1 MGIQREDGGV
11 WRGSGLYRRDLR
23 IWGLWLEERSGV
35 LRGLDIC
42 GEDTNEYIERIS
54 EKKIEAYGSQLDSPQ
69 GLLGQVAP
77 PQTYPAESKFKSQRL
92 QD

>member
-11 WRGSGLYRRDLR
+11 WRGSALYRRDLR

-42 GEDTNEYIERIS
+42 GEDTNEYIGRIS
-54 EKKIEAYGSQLDSPQ
+54 EKKNR
-69 GLLGQVAP
+69 GLWVTA
-77 PQTYPAESKFKSQRL
+77 RL
-92 QD
+92 TAGPSGPGGPSTNIPCGVKV